1 MAEETKKTFREKVK
15 DKKDWVSQKT
25 NPITE
30 VVFNKPLSGPLNS
43 IAKKLQEADR
53 RVDKLITAVNNNRDS
68 LMTDLAQII
77 TGVKSLGAEPAKAQS
92 KAEIDKLSARVNDK
106 KSEMSNLYD
115 KEMYPYLQNVNS
127 LCGRFIQVTVDLQ
140 RAVVDIEKMKPMKEE
155 EVQRRGGLDSSLRI
169 VEAKGP
175 ADREALI
182 KEIDNIYKLFNKIK
196 IDYFQSPKKL
206 LDGVNKVLRQLQRW
220 WRNVTKEKNKTQ
232 VNFIKKYF
240 GEGQQVAPNGY
251 LDLGSKY
258 YLTTILANLH
268 QVQDSLKDVGKEI
281 KQIQNEEGMNE
292 QLNPN
297 AQPAENFSIDDLPAA
312 QTAAPTTS
320 SISLRRLKRAQRKYR
335 QQILNSI
342 TGLIGKNNA

>member
-1 MAEETKKTFREKVK
+1 MAEETKKTFK
-15 DKKDWVSQKT
+15 DKAVELKDKAV
-25 NPITE
+25 E

-43 IAKKLQEADR
+43 IAKKLQDADK
-53 RVDKLITAVNNNRDS
+53 RVDKLITAINNNRDS

-77 TGVKSLGAEPAKAQS
+77 IGVNSLGTGPAKAQS
-92 KAEIDKLSARVNDK
+92 KAEIDKISERFDSK

-127 LCGRFIQVTVDLQ
+127 LCGRFLQVTKDLQ
-140 RAVVDIEKMKPMKEE
+140 RAVVDIEKMKPMKDEE
-155 EVQRRGGLDSSLRI
+155 EVQRRGDLDSSLRV

-175 ADREALI
+175 ADRAALI
-182 KEIDNIYKLFNKIK
+182 KEISAISEIFTKIK

-251 LDLGSKY
+251 IDLGSKY
-258 YLTTILANLH
+258 YLTTIIANLT
-268 QVQDSLKDVGKEI
+268 QVKEGLNSVEKEVEETKKDERHYIDNLSDNLGDNVG
-281 KQIQNEEGMNE
+281 
-292 QLNPN
+292 PV
-297 AQPAENFSIDDLPAA
+297 IDDLPIG
-312 QTAAPTTS
+312 QPGAPTTS
-320 SISLRRLKRAQRKYR
+320 SISLRQLKRAQRKYR